1 VLVVTENIERYC
13 DCYTNGDASYKER
26 VSLFTLLHNEY
37 SPYSRFLCFSSRTV
51 CHILPTSFLH
61 RVSTHMPP
69 LFYPTKLLFHF
80 LFYVLPHLSPTYHAD
95 NIRTVCP
102 VQFRADN
109 VCPLSFV
116 HAFRYRVPSL
126 SMFHVCRM
134 RPLFSRYFVFSFTYA
149 LASVIVFPLAKPR
162 FNTEKLLTLC
172 SCFFYT
178 ECSEENVSNF
188 RISSHKSY
196 SKEVLYRRMLVYPC
210 THQ

>member
-1 VLVVTENIERYC
+1 MSTPLIP
-13 DCYTNGDASYKER
+13 
-26 VSLFTLLHNEY
+26 VSSVFLLG
-37 SPYSRFLCFSSRTV
+37 LCATYFR
-51 CHILPTSFLH
+51 
-61 RVSTHMPP
+61 P
-69 LFYPTKLLFHF
+69 LFYIECQPTCRPCFIPQNYSSTFCFTYFLTCHPRIMLIIYGLFARF
-80 LFYVLPHLSPTYHAD
+80 SFVLTMCA
-95 NIRTVCP
+95 
-102 VQFRADN
+102 
-109 VCPLSFV
+109 LSFV

-134 RPLFSRYFVFSFTYA
+134 RPLFSRYFVFSFTYS